1 MDHFLKRLDIA
12 RFRGLE
18 KLTLPNFGAVNLVV
32 GQNNSGKTSVLE
44 ALMLILRPGD
54 SRNWV
59 NLLAA
64 RDASGGGQSRQ
75 QAVEWLYP
83 VEDRREPV
91 VHHPIE
97 LSCIVGNGSASLL
110 STLLRKPAV
119 NADTEPEDSPD
130 ISIEYSSPGL
140 GTDTTRSGAIRF
152 APAPIRG
159 THAPGERVYGP
170 RIDSSIRSIPGTK
183 IELAKAH
190 GHRTSRASL
199 RTLVNAIEGNYAT
212 SLREILQDFD
222 DDIVGIVRPTSGPTR
237 GLDFVE
243 HRRLGLVPLDSFG
256 DGVRKVAYLLDKL
269 LRAQDGILLI
279 DEIEVAFHPAV
290 LAPLCANLRSF
301 ARELNVQIIA
311 TTHSLEAVDAVLRA
325 FDDSQSDLTAFRLE
339 REPHLTARRFDGA
352 ALHDLRHVLGQEI
365 R

>member
-1 MDHFLKRLDIA
+1 MEHFLKRLDIG
-12 RFRGLE
+12 RFRGLSR
-18 KLTLPNFGAVNLVV
+18 LTLPEFGAVNLLV

-97 LSCIVGNGSASLL
+97 LNCIVGNGSASLL
-110 STLLRKPAV
+110 STLLRRPDANT
-119 NADTEPEDSPD
+119 NADAEDRPD
-130 ISIEYSSPGL
+130 ISIEYSSPNL
-140 GTDTTRSGAIRF
+140 GAETTRSGGIRF
-152 APAPIRG
+152 APAPSRVPR
-159 THAPGERVYGP
+159 TPGEKVYGP
-170 RIDSSIRSIPGTK
+170 RIDAPIRSIPGTK

-199 RTLVNAIEGNYAT
+199 RKLVNSLEGEHAT
-212 SLREILQDFD
+212 VLRAILQDFD
-222 DDIVGIVRPTSGPTR
+222 DDIVGIVRPTSGPLH
-237 GLDFVE
+237 GLDYVE

-256 DGVRKVAYLLDKL
+256 DGVRKVAYLMDKL

-279 DEIEVAFHPAV
+279 DEIEVAFHPEV
-290 LAPLCANLRSF
+290 LTPLCANLRGF

-311 TTHSLEAVDAVLRA
+311 TTHSLETVDAVLRA
-325 FDDSQSDLTAFRLE
+325 FEDSQSELTAFRLE
-339 REPHLTARRFDGA
+339 REPHLTARRFGGA
-352 ALHDLRHVLGQEI
+352 ALHDLRHVLGQEV